1 MEHNPKYEE
10 MRNFQLDWEKTVTN
24 STMTWMLTLLGKN
37 FDFIKVVDFCVKNTV
52 HNEMTS
58 HRLGENVCQM
68 HI

>member
-37 FDFIKVVDFCVKNTV
+37 FDFIKVVNFSVKNTV